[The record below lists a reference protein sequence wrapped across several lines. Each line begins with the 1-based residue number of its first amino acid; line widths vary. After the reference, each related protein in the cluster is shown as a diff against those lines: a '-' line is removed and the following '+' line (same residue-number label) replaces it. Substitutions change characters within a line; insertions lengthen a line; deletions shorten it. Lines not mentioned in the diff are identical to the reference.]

1 LAFYEFEGKMPKIG
15 KDTFVHP
22 EAVVIGDVEIG
33 ERCYIGATAV
43 LRADT
48 GKIRIGDGTNVQDGA
63 IIHADP
69 DTVADIGKDNLIG
82 HGAMLH
88 GPLVMGSNVM
98 VGISST
104 ILTGCEIGD
113 GCVIA
118 AGSVVKNNSKVAAQM
133 MLAGVPAQEVREVSD
148 TVVMYTRIGVQIYQD
163 LAARSLKGMKRVE
176 L

>member
-1 LAFYEFEGKMPKIG
+1 MPFYEFEGKVPRIG
-15 KDTFVHP
+15 QGTFVHP

-33 ERCYIGATAV
+33 DNCYIGATAV

-48 GKIRIGDGTNVQDGA
+48 GRIKIGNGTNVQDGA

-69 DTVADIGKDNLIG
+69 DTVAFIGKNNLIG

-88 GPLVMGSNVM
+88 GPLVMGQDVL

-113 GCVIA
+113 GCIIA
-118 AGSVVKNNSKVAAQM
+118 AGSVVKNNTRLAAKRM
-133 MLAGVPAQEVREVSD
+133 VAGVPASEVREVSD
-148 TVVMYTRIGVQIYQD
+148 NVVTYTKIGVQVYQE
-163 LAARSLKGMKRVE
+163 LASRSLQGMKRVD